1 MVNKR
6 LLMSEMVLNGYNQ
19 RSLAE
24 EIGMSKNTMNLK
36 INGKKPFDTEEVSLI
51 CDALHICSGAK
62 KAEIFLHNSSQNRD
76 DT

>member
-1 MVNKR
+1 MIIKVGDNNRMVNKR

-36 INGKKPFDTEEVSLI
+36 INGKSHLI
-51 CDALHICSGAK
+51 RK
-62 KAEIFLHNSSQNRD
+62 KLA
-76 DT
+76 